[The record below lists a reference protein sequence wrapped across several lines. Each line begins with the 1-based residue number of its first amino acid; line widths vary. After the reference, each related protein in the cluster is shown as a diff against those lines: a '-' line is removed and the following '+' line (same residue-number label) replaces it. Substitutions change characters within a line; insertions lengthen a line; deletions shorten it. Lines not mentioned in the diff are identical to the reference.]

1 MIKAICISI
10 LLFFSLTGFSQTDT
24 IISKTQKISCVSIK
38 IKEDSVY
45 YKLVDGT
52 ATLAISKNDVE
63 KIVYKNGKTFTVKT
77 TSALKVIEGVSN
89 FDDIII
95 THNPRDVEGYTK
107 IGSIRSKYQHVS
119 KDRHAKSLERPYRI
133 LKMQAALK
141 GANIILVPQQKGL
154 IVSEE
159 ADTTVTQLYG
169 TAYCSNLPTQEA
181 FEKVVA
187 EKNDFSSTI
196 QWYMHQGRTD
206 VYQLYF
212 NGQFH
217 IDNTYT
223 ENGLVYIEGEL
234 KSFPRV
240 TTFQLISLTNRAF
253 YLFFELDGTQ
263 YNVKVDL

>member
-1 MIKAICISI
+1 
-10 LLFFSLTGFSQTDT
+10 
-24 IISKTQKISCVSIK
+24 
-38 IKEDSVY
+38 
-45 YKLVDGT
+45 
-52 ATLAISKNDVE
+52 
-63 KIVYKNGKTFTVKT
+63 
-77 TSALKVIEGVSN
+77 
-89 FDDIII
+89 
-95 THNPRDVEGYTK
+95 
-107 IGSIRSKYQHVS
+107 
-119 KDRHAKSLERPYRI
+119 
-133 LKMQAALK
+133 
-141 GANIILVPQQKGL
+141 
-154 IVSEE
+154 
-159 ADTTVTQLYG
+159 
-169 TAYCSNLPTQEA
+169 LPTQEA

-196 QWYMHQGRTD
+196 QWYMHQGKTD

-217 IDNTYT
+217 INNTYT